1 MSEENLENKQDDIQE
16 SDILDQFEKDLNGGN
31 QEEKPKAP
39 EQPKQPEEPKKPEGE
54 SNDEPVKKTGLF
66 DKRKK
71 EPAKEPEKQPDQPK
85 EPENNT
91 PSDDDAP
98 EHITDKVGWK
108 AMKQKHASEIASK
121 DEEIAQLKQQIGQS
135 SLNSPEY
142 QQMKSEHEQM
152 AKRLA
157 EVDIQNSPDFVKK
170 YSAPAEQARQR
181 MAAIL
186 KEAGLDGDHNLQTI
200 FMQGEREQKNAIAD
214 ISDELGKFDGREF
227 EDCYRKILSLNYEAA
242 DVLANA
248 ENAQQQLRSES
259 TFNMEKA
266 VQDTFAQMTDN
277 GHAFLSEIEPDNPDD
292 DADVQSARDYNNALN
307 SILNNATQKSLS
319 SMDEQSLASVY
330 IKAELA
336 DLMINHGM
344 KRLEHEFDTL
354 LASNDDLQAKLDKIQ
369 RNNPQVNG
377 SKGTDRDLGGEKKEP
392 QTEAEVLENFE
403 KDLKAQWG

>member
-16 SDILDQFEKDLNGGN
+16 SDILNQFEEELNGTK
-31 QEEKPKAP
+31 EPEPKAP

-54 SNDEPVKKTGLF
+54 SNDEPEKKTGLF

-85 EPENNT
+85 EPESKA

-108 AMKQKHASEIASK
+108 SMKQKHASEIASR

-135 SLNSPEY
+135 SINSPEY

-181 MAAIL
+181 MVAIL
-186 KEAGLDGDHNLQTI
+186 KEAGLDGDHNLQAI

-266 VQDTFAQMTDN
+266 VQDTFTQMTDS

-292 DADVQSARDYNNALN
+292 DADVQSVRSYNEALGG
-307 SILNNATQKSLS
+307 ILHNATQKSLG
-319 SMDEQSLASVY
+319 SMDEQSLASAHLR
-330 IKAELA
+330 AELG
-336 DLMINHGM
+336 DFIINHGIP
-344 KRLEHEFDTL
+344 RLEHEYNTL
-354 LASNDDLQAKLDKIQ
+354 QAHADDLQAKLDKIQ

-392 QTEAEVLENFE
+392 QTEADVLNNFE
-403 KDLKAQWG
+403 KELKAQWG